1 MLRNQPEKNQK
12 KRCRCGS
19 IKHLRVSSN
28 YFPVGLAIIEA
39 NKLAL
44 GMGLSQ
50 SEAKKEAEDATAEEE
65 SKYLA
70 VEAVGEGE
78 NQQLR

>member
-50 SEAKKEAEDATAEEE
+50 SEAKKEAEDATGANVWRQRPLGRV
-65 SKYLA
+65 K
-70 VEAVGEGE
+70 